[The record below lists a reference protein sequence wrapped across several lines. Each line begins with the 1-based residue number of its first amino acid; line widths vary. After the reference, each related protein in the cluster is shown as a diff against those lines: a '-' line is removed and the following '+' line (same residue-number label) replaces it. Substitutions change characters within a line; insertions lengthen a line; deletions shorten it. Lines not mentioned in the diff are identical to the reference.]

1 MAKFNFREAY
11 NRRREEE
18 EKEKGVQSSSS
29 SSSESS
35 TEKFNFREAYQKR
48 KLAERGTSRIENI
61 SKPKV
66 QQTRYYTQ
74 QEALK
79 TGANVKDME
88 WYAREKAANRLTE
101 YETYSDYLTSEVI
114 RQKGGKAD
122 ENTASQTVSEFNN
135 WLNNSNKW
143 LMQYAEELTQDGYT
157 SKNKLNSNRKV
168 LDDLAEQAGDIKTNL
183 YANKS
188 ILGDQE
194 VEEAIAAMDAYLN
207 WNGDVD
213 TLTKQK
219 SEMMSQFKTEKEYD
233 RAVKDTEY
241 RNMTHEERM
250 KEAQRLEEESYSELE
265 QAMAEYEAA
274 EGSASAEEQRRLLDR
289 VYDLRQK
296 INNPDGDSEAERIR
310 EIDSYLSAQEERA
323 RMEALDLDSAKAEL
337 DDLQGRRDELQ
348 SLKEEYITL
357 SEKIVRADAMRKTV
371 SSEDRERLAYLET
384 ELQKYGSIYDLNEE
398 IESINSVI
406 PDKTKY
412 YNLSKNIQTA
422 NELAKVRSNSDFY
435 EYKKRGKELAENKSL
450 PILEVLT
457 GIDTGQNKIRDDRN
471 QLQAREAAT
480 AIIGLDNYLDQDY
493 VRAKYITEEELEIY
507 EYYIGKGDT
516 ESAEKYI
523 KSIDEELSARA
534 AGDLFEEYENNALK
548 ELAFSIYS
556 GLEQFGSGVSNLFSN
571 DDYIPDSAYRQLSG
585 MVREDLGDVMAI
597 SDDFSVGQ
605 MLFDAGNSVGNML
618 PSILTSAAVSAV
630 LTPVGGAAV
639 GGLSAGAVS
648 SISGAVGS
656 GVLGLSAAGNAYAE
670 MVNLGYDK
678 GQARSYAALIGAS
691 EAGLQYI
698 LGGIGSLGKG
708 GEGLFGGL
716 TKQALQNVDNGL
728 ARVAIKLGG
737 NMLSEGAEEYLQE
750 IITPVL
756 RNVALGENNEFHL
769 FSADAV
775 YSGILGALTAGV
787 MEGGQ
792 TISEG
797 VSTYSTGKT
806 LKESKAVEH
815 LKAAGSTYSADTVAY
830 QLANRVDQNTDAYT
844 IGRLFNEVNAS
855 LSDQNRSEIV
865 NALVEKGVM
874 QENAET
880 IADAFSGVVDG
891 VELTEAQQ
899 RIMAE
904 NDVVADAVREVLID
918 ENSTVN
924 QREAAL
930 LQVQSDVV
938 TESMRQ
944 QAERQ
949 QKKEDRRNAKI
960 QKATEKKSTI
970 RAREEA
976 NQKTRSVDENQAFAP
991 GKMRVSEVG
1000 ENSVLQDANG
1010 KKIGVEEANFSTAER
1025 AVYQAATSLDN
1036 TRAANAMINT
1046 FYADKPSGVTAADFA
1061 SSYTTLYN
1069 AGKAFESFDQIKGTA
1084 YDSKINLLGESVA
1097 RAAFYNGLNTA
1108 QQRFFSPET
1117 EAQVL
1122 KTGGVLLNTSKAV
1135 SDANMNIQL
1144 EVLNAVGKKY
1154 GTVIEVRDNLGAAN
1168 GYFRSSDNRIVL
1180 SLASEDGGILRVAG
1194 HELYHYLEKNSPDS
1208 ANKLKKLVT
1217 SKLKTDPGYD
1227 YEGRVKWIKEN
1238 NPGSDADA
1246 EITAE
1251 SMFDVLTNEQEVKRL
1266 LKEES
1271 PSFLEKIKNW
1281 LDDFIGFIDDTIQ
1294 KLKNRKQAGAEI
1306 RALEKDKKTLKEI
1319 RDLFYKG
1326 LEEAKKNEETNTS
1339 RDEKSNTTKTKEG
1352 ETNFQNT
1359 KSTSIKLS
1367 VKEDYSYN
1375 MQTVIQEYID
1385 SVDPQI
1391 VHFAESVLNKV
1402 PNHKTRQKISDV
1414 SSREVTDIS
1423 RLLGIDVNGYTH
1435 NINDSAVHHIERR
1448 HGANGEADH
1457 TMRNLNDLGRIGWIL
1472 ENYDSVELLYEK
1484 DGSISTTATFSDKN
1498 GIPSPVIRYSKRID
1512 GVYYVAE
1519 TACEN
1524 RYRKLWVLSA
1534 YIGKNKREPFTEAV
1548 DVTGPGLNVQNA
1560 LPSQVS
1566 REGTVSQDSEPVNKY
1581 SIKEAEENATDKA
1594 ILRENEHLKKMVA
1607 SLKEEMKL
1615 TKSVQVKRADVEKLA
1630 SRFLEEY
1637 QSSVDESGITAG
1649 LLKMFEYIGN
1659 NPDKNGETAFLM
1671 AENIARDILEGSKT
1685 FDPVLN
1691 EDYKEVRDY
1700 LRNNAVYFPQE
1711 VRSDILYSETKKEL
1725 FGRLKIRKDGVPVDI
1740 YLSELQDMFPE
1751 FQHYDVQS
1759 GVQAADALVDI
1770 VNRVWTKTSPDGT
1783 EIDTAALELASEIFD
1798 AYFDIPQFHS
1808 FADKQKAKL
1817 NGLKREY
1824 RNSKKKLRAELK
1836 EKYEGRIGAVR
1847 NAYRTREREHIQKE
1861 KRDQALHSI
1870 ARTTRNLAKRF
1881 LKPTDKQNIPVI
1893 YRKKVGEVLSDLGFD
1908 GIRLDSNKYKNAEWK
1923 SMLRDIKNMS
1933 QWKSMKANEKLDA
1946 SLDIDPDMTQNV
1958 AEVAEKVQSLYAQ
1971 NGEKPIDL
1979 SEIDNETLYQINSVL
1994 QSLLHA
2000 VTNYNKVLSSN
2011 TKKTISQMGEQ
2022 TIADNYGKGKKRG
2035 SLRSRLK
2042 QYFQIDAM
2050 SPETFLTGLGQ
2061 AGKTVWDMF
2070 RGAETAKVGHVRE
2083 AQTFIEAAYEK
2094 VAGDSKAL
2102 KAFKKALNSKETI
2115 EHQFSKGKKIA
2126 FTKQQIMELYVLSRR
2141 DQAMQHIL
2149 AGGIVTG
2156 RMTEAA
2162 IPTAKEIVEFCNEHL
2177 TAEEKSF
2184 VTMMQGYLSN
2194 EVAAWGNEITRAEFG
2209 YDKFTEEFYWPIEV
2223 DSRTTRTM
2231 NANTEENAGLYAIR
2245 NFGMTKATSEFAEN
2259 AIRLNNAMDTFAD
2272 HIVKMA
2278 TYNGYSL
2285 VVRDSMKWFNYQ
2297 GEKGRNVKT
2306 AIEERYGTGIP
2317 TSGNKKDKGS
2327 PSGYFT
2333 KFIRDL
2339 NGTQGVDN
2347 TISSGIISK
2356 ATSWAKVAAVGAN
2369 VRVVVQQPT
2378 AIVRALSV
2386 IDPKYFMPDGDI
2398 RKSKTRKK
2406 EEGDQARISAFK
2418 EATKYSTAAQLKSWG
2433 FRENN
2438 MSTQFSKIIRDS
2450 ATVKER
2456 ITDVSLY
2463 GAERADAVT
2472 WGRIWNAAKRKTA
2485 AENPDLVFGSD
2496 EHLQMAGKLMD
2507 DVCYQTQVFDS
2518 ILCRTQNMRSTSEV
2532 MRLLV
2537 AFTSEPAKSYNMLL
2551 QAFMSGNKKEIAKT
2565 VMITTMSSV
2574 LATAAASFVSAG
2586 RDDDD
2591 YRTFWE
2597 KYLEAFSG
2605 DILDSINPFSSLPL
2619 ASDII
2624 DYLTGNDYDSPQFYE
2639 QFLENTISVAQYI
2652 AKVVSGDTKFD
2663 AVKFINLLAKA
2674 LSTMT
2679 GVPFSNAYREIRTLW
2694 NNLPFTENKLRTS
2707 DYYVTK
2713 DSELYSII
2721 FTAMENGDQDTISRA
2736 QDELIKRGKTQEQLD
2751 AGLKSVL
2758 KERYKEDIAW
2768 AAEARQN
2775 GNAAE
2780 YERRVNEISEKT
2792 GLNITLV
2799 AETVESM
2806 RKKVYEEDDETESDI
2821 GEEEEE
2827 KTRYYTMEDANRAL
2841 EEGNVSS
2848 AKKIIEQE
2856 YEYKVDSYLEKGEEE
2871 KDAEKKAKSSIR
2883 ASLTSHWKPL
2893 YVEAYKANDTA
2904 EMLRIREFLYETGY
2918 YGNKSDV
2925 LKTMKQWISDKD

>member
-1144 EVLNAVGKKY
+1144 EV
-1154 GTVIEVRDNLGAAN
+1154 
-1168 GYFRSSDNRIVL
+1168 
-1180 SLASEDGGILRVAG
+1180 
-1194 HELYHYLEKNSPDS
+1194 
-1208 ANKLKKLVT
+1208 
-1217 SKLKTDPGYD
+1217 
-1227 YEGRVKWIKEN
+1227 
-1238 NPGSDADA
+1238 
-1246 EITAE
+1246 
-1251 SMFDVLTNEQEVKRL
+1251 
-1266 LKEES
+1266 
-1271 PSFLEKIKNW
+1271 
-1281 LDDFIGFIDDTIQ
+1281 
-1294 KLKNRKQAGAEI
+1294 
-1306 RALEKDKKTLKEI
+1306 
-1319 RDLFYKG
+1319 
-1326 LEEAKKNEETNTS
+1326 
-1339 RDEKSNTTKTKEG
+1339 
-1352 ETNFQNT
+1352 
-1359 KSTSIKLS
+1359 
-1367 VKEDYSYN
+1367 
-1375 MQTVIQEYID
+1375 
-1385 SVDPQI
+1385 
-1391 VHFAESVLNKV
+1391 
-1402 PNHKTRQKISDV
+1402 
-1414 SSREVTDIS
+1414 
-1423 RLLGIDVNGYTH
+1423 
-1435 NINDSAVHHIERR
+1435 
-1448 HGANGEADH
+1448 
-1457 TMRNLNDLGRIGWIL
+1457 
-1472 ENYDSVELLYEK
+1472 
-1484 DGSISTTATFSDKN
+1484 
-1498 GIPSPVIRYSKRID
+1498 
-1512 GVYYVAE
+1512 
-1519 TACEN
+1519 
-1524 RYRKLWVLSA
+1524 
-1534 YIGKNKREPFTEAV
+1534 
-1548 DVTGPGLNVQNA
+1548 
-1560 LPSQVS
+1560 
-1566 REGTVSQDSEPVNKY
+1566 
-1581 SIKEAEENATDKA
+1581 
-1594 ILRENEHLKKMVA
+1594 
-1607 SLKEEMKL
+1607 
-1615 TKSVQVKRADVEKLA
+1615 
-1630 SRFLEEY
+1630 
-1637 QSSVDESGITAG
+1637 
-1649 LLKMFEYIGN
+1649 
-1659 NPDKNGETAFLM
+1659 
-1671 AENIARDILEGSKT
+1671 
-1685 FDPVLN
+1685 
-1691 EDYKEVRDY
+1691 
-1700 LRNNAVYFPQE
+1700 
-1711 VRSDILYSETKKEL
+1711 
-1725 FGRLKIRKDGVPVDI
+1725 
-1740 YLSELQDMFPE
+1740 
-1751 FQHYDVQS
+1751 
-1759 GVQAADALVDI
+1759 
-1770 VNRVWTKTSPDGT
+1770 
-1783 EIDTAALELASEIFD
+1783 
-1798 AYFDIPQFHS
+1798 
-1808 FADKQKAKL
+1808 
-1817 NGLKREY
+1817 
-1824 RNSKKKLRAELK
+1824 
-1836 EKYEGRIGAVR
+1836 
-1847 NAYRTREREHIQKE
+1847 
-1861 KRDQALHSI
+1861 
-1870 ARTTRNLAKRF
+1870 
-1881 LKPTDKQNIPVI
+1881 
-1893 YRKKVGEVLSDLGFD
+1893 
-1908 GIRLDSNKYKNAEWK
+1908 
-1923 SMLRDIKNMS
+1923 
-1933 QWKSMKANEKLDA
+1933 
-1946 SLDIDPDMTQNV
+1946 
-1958 AEVAEKVQSLYAQ
+1958 
-1971 NGEKPIDL
+1971 
-1979 SEIDNETLYQINSVL
+1979 
-1994 QSLLHA
+1994 
-2000 VTNYNKVLSSN
+2000 
-2011 TKKTISQMGEQ
+2011 
-2022 TIADNYGKGKKRG
+2022 
-2035 SLRSRLK
+2035 
-2042 QYFQIDAM
+2042 
-2050 SPETFLTGLGQ
+2050 
-2061 AGKTVWDMF
+2061 
-2070 RGAETAKVGHVRE
+2070 
-2083 AQTFIEAAYEK
+2083 
-2094 VAGDSKAL
+2094 
-2102 KAFKKALNSKETI
+2102 
-2115 EHQFSKGKKIA
+2115 
-2126 FTKQQIMELYVLSRR
+2126 
-2141 DQAMQHIL
+2141 
-2149 AGGIVTG
+2149 
-2156 RMTEAA
+2156 
-2162 IPTAKEIVEFCNEHL
+2162 
-2177 TAEEKSF
+2177 
-2184 VTMMQGYLSN
+2184 
-2194 EVAAWGNEITRAEFG
+2194 
-2209 YDKFTEEFYWPIEV
+2209 
-2223 DSRTTRTM
+2223 
-2231 NANTEENAGLYAIR
+2231 
-2245 NFGMTKATSEFAEN
+2245 
-2259 AIRLNNAMDTFAD
+2259 
-2272 HIVKMA
+2272 
-2278 TYNGYSL
+2278 
-2285 VVRDSMKWFNYQ
+2285 
-2297 GEKGRNVKT
+2297 
-2306 AIEERYGTGIP
+2306 
-2317 TSGNKKDKGS
+2317 
-2327 PSGYFT
+2327 
-2333 KFIRDL
+2333 
-2339 NGTQGVDN
+2339 
-2347 TISSGIISK
+2347 
-2356 ATSWAKVAAVGAN
+2356 
-2369 VRVVVQQPT
+2369 
-2378 AIVRALSV
+2378 
-2386 IDPKYFMPDGDI
+2386 
-2398 RKSKTRKK
+2398 
-2406 EEGDQARISAFK
+2406 
-2418 EATKYSTAAQLKSWG
+2418 
-2433 FRENN
+2433 
-2438 MSTQFSKIIRDS
+2438 
-2450 ATVKER
+2450 
-2456 ITDVSLY
+2456 
-2463 GAERADAVT
+2463 
-2472 WGRIWNAAKRKTA
+2472 
-2485 AENPDLVFGSD
+2485 
-2496 EHLQMAGKLMD
+2496 
-2507 DVCYQTQVFDS
+2507 
-2518 ILCRTQNMRSTSEV
+2518 
-2532 MRLLV
+2532 
-2537 AFTSEPAKSYNMLL
+2537 
-2551 QAFMSGNKKEIAKT
+2551 
-2565 VMITTMSSV
+2565 
-2574 LATAAASFVSAG
+2574 
-2586 RDDDD
+2586 
-2591 YRTFWE
+2591 
-2597 KYLEAFSG
+2597 
-2605 DILDSINPFSSLPL
+2605 
-2619 ASDII
+2619 
-2624 DYLTGNDYDSPQFYE
+2624 
-2639 QFLENTISVAQYI
+2639 
-2652 AKVVSGDTKFD
+2652 
-2663 AVKFINLLAKA
+2663 
-2674 LSTMT
+2674 
-2679 GVPFSNAYREIRTLW
+2679 
-2694 NNLPFTENKLRTS
+2694 
-2707 DYYVTK
+2707 
-2713 DSELYSII
+2713 
-2721 FTAMENGDQDTISRA
+2721 
-2736 QDELIKRGKTQEQLD
+2736 
-2751 AGLKSVL
+2751 
-2758 KERYKEDIAW
+2758 
-2768 AAEARQN
+2768 
-2775 GNAAE
+2775 
-2780 YERRVNEISEKT
+2780 
-2792 GLNITLV
+2792 
-2799 AETVESM
+2799 
-2806 RKKVYEEDDETESDI
+2806 
-2821 GEEEEE
+2821 
-2827 KTRYYTMEDANRAL
+2827 
-2841 EEGNVSS
+2841 
-2848 AKKIIEQE
+2848 
-2856 YEYKVDSYLEKGEEE
+2856 
-2871 KDAEKKAKSSIR
+2871 
-2883 ASLTSHWKPL
+2883 
-2893 YVEAYKANDTA
+2893 
-2904 EMLRIREFLYETGY
+2904 
-2918 YGNKSDV
+2918 
-2925 LKTMKQWISDKD
+2925 

>member
-1 MAKFNFREAY
+1 MAKLNSKRAY
-11 NRRREEE
+11 NKRKEEE
-18 EKEKGVQSSSS
+18 EKEKEKQSSSKSKKEKS
-29 SSSESS
+29 S
-35 TEKFNFREAYQKR
+35 FQEAYQKR

-122 ENTASQTVSEFNN
+122 ENTARQTVSEFNN

-233 RAVKDTEY
+233 RAVKDIEY

-296 INNPDGDSEAERIR
+296 INNSDGDSEAERIR

-398 IESINSVI
+398 IESINSAI

-480 AIIGLDNYLDQDY
+480 AIIGLDNYLDQNY
-493 VRAKYITEEELEIY
+493 IRAKYITEEELEIY

-516 ESAEKYI
+516 ENAEKYI

-605 MLFDAGNSVGNML
+605 MLFDAGSSVGNML

-899 RIMAE
+899 RMMAE

-976 NQKTRSVDENQAFAP
+976 NQKTRRADENQAFAP

-1135 SDANMNIQL
+1135 SNANMNIQL

-1180 SLASEDGGILRVAG
+1180 SLDSEGGGILRVAG

-1208 ANKLKKLVT
+1208 ANNLKKLVT

-1294 KLKNRKQAGAEI
+1294 RLKNRKKAGAEI

-1319 RDLFYKG
+1319 RNLFYKG
-1326 LEEAKKNEETNTS
+1326 LEEAKKNEDIRNAGDGVRYSVMDFSEQVEQIENGTFQRGLFVYVGNT
-1339 RDEKSNTTKTKEG
+1339 
-1352 ETNFQNT
+1352 
-1359 KSTSIKLS
+1359 
-1367 VKEDYSYN
+1367 
-1375 MQTVIQEYID
+1375 
-1385 SVDPQI
+1385 PQI
-1391 VHFAESVLNKV
+1391 LADIGFNGNLPMLTTAQHIRKAMQPKDRRTHQHGLTEEQIKALPEKIANPVMIMDSLNPQSNAVVVVADMLDADGMPVIAAIRADGKGMFNDVEIRANFVLSYYGRDGFDNF
-1402 PNHKTRQKISDV
+1402 
-1414 SSREVTDIS
+1414 
-1423 RLLGIDVNGYTH
+1423 
-1435 NINDSAVHHIERR
+1435 IER
-1448 HGANGEADH
+1448 NVEAD
-1457 TMRNLNDLGRIGWIL
+1457 TFLFIDKRKSRNLSNQAKVEFFGKLDR
-1472 ENYDSVELLYEK
+1472 YDF
-1484 DGSISTTATFSDKN
+1484 DI
-1498 GIPSPVIRYSKRID
+1498 IIRKTN
-1512 GVYYVAE
+1512 A
-1519 TACEN
+1519 
-1524 RYRKLWVLSA
+1524 
-1534 YIGKNKREPFTEAV
+1534 
-1548 DVTGPGLNVQNA
+1548 NVN
-1560 LPSQVS
+1560 PSQD
-1566 REGTVSQDSEPVNKY
+1566 ENFLQENADSEPVNKY
-1581 SIKEAEENATDKA
+1581 SIKEAEENVTDKA
-1594 ILRENEHLKKMVA
+1594 LLRENEHLKKMVA

-1615 TKSVQVKRADVEKLA
+1615 TKGVQVKRADVEKLTR
-1630 SRFLEEY
+1630 RFLREHR
-1637 QSSVDESGITAG
+1637 SSVDESGITAG

-1740 YLSELQDMFPE
+1740 YFSELQDMFPE

-1824 RNSKKKLRAELK
+1824 RNSIKKLQAELK
-1836 EKYEGRIGAVR
+1836 EKYEGRIGEVR

-1870 ARTTRNLAKRF
+1870 ARTAKNLAKRF

-1923 SMLRDIKNMS
+1923 SMLQDIKNMS
-1933 QWKSMKANEKLDA
+1933 QWKSVKANEKLDA
-1946 SLDIDPDMTQNV
+1946 FLDIDPDMTQNV
-1958 AEVAEKVQSLYAQ
+1958 AEVAEKIQSLYAQ

-2011 TKKTISQMGEQ
+2011 VKKTISQMGEQ

-2061 AGKTVWDMF
+2061 AGKTIWDMF

-2141 DQAMQHIL
+2141 DQAMQHIIT
-2149 AGGIVTG
+2149 GGIVTG
-2156 RMTEAA
+2156 GMTEAA
-2162 IPTAKEIVEFCNEHL
+2162 IPTASEIVAFCNEHL
-2177 TAEEKSF
+2177 TAEEREF
-2184 VTMMQGYLSN
+2184 AVMLQRYLSN
-2194 EVAAWGNEITRAEFG
+2194 EVATWGNEVTRLEFG
-2209 YDKFTEEFYWPIEV
+2209 YDKFTEEFYWPIDV

-2231 NANTEENAGLYAIR
+2231 NANTEENASLYAIR
-2245 NFGMTKATSEFAEN
+2245 NLGMTKATNEAAEN
-2259 AIRLNNAMDTFAD
+2259 TIRINNIMDTFSE
-2272 HIVKMA
+2272 HIVNMA
-2278 TYNGYSL
+2278 SYNGYSL
-2285 VVRDSMKWFNYQ
+2285 VVRDAMKWFNYQ
-2297 GEKGRNVKT
+2297 GERNRNVKT
-2306 AIEERYGTGIP
+2306 AIEEAYGTGIP
-2317 TSGNKKDKGS
+2317 KKDNGENKGS
-2327 PSGYFT
+2327 PTGYFI
-2333 KFIRDL
+2333 KFMKDL
-2339 NGTQGVDN
+2339 NGMQGVDN
-2347 TISSGIISK
+2347 TFSSGMIAK

-2369 VRVVVQQPT
+2369 VRLVVQQPT

-2450 ATVKER
+2450 ATVKEK
-2456 ITDVSLY
+2456 ITDISLY
-2463 GAERADAVT
+2463 GAEKADAVT

-2496 EHLQMAGKLMD
+2496 EHLQRSGKLMD

-2565 VMITTMSSV
+2565 VMLTTMSSV

-2721 FTAMENGDQDTISRA
+2721 FTAMGNGDQDTISRA

-2768 AAEARQN
+2768 AAEARQD